1 MKLIIAFLKLIRWP
15 NLFFIALTQYLFYFC
30 IVGSIFISNRDFPV
44 DPNWNC
50 FFILIL
56 ASVFIA
62 AAGYII
68 NDYFDMQIDGL
79 NKPDKVVVDRI
90 IKRRWAIMWNW
101 IFSAVG
107 LLLSFYVSWKTK
119 IFSILIFNS
128 FSVVLLWF
136 YSTTFKKKL
145 LVGNILISLL
155 TSWTIIVIYIF
166 AGASLIN
173 YSGWDVV
180 HFPFNIKRLYKLT
193 IIYSGF
199 AFIVS
204 LIREVIKD
212 LEDMQGDAQFNCKTM
227 PIIWGVP
234 ASKVFIAVWIVV
246 CVCSLAIIQLYAWQ
260 TGFWI
265 SAIYVIV
272 AIIIPLLLVL
282 KKLRLAEIPSDYHKI
297 SIFLKIIMLAGIL
310 SMLFFKII

>member
-1 MKLIIAFLKLIRWP
+1 
-15 NLFFIALTQYLFYFC
+15 
-30 IVGSIFISNRDFPV
+30 
-44 DPNWNC
+44 
-50 FFILIL
+50 
-56 ASVFIA
+56 
-62 AAGYII
+62 
-68 NDYFDMQIDGL
+68 
-79 NKPDKVVVDRI
+79 
-90 IKRRWAIMWNW
+90 MWNW